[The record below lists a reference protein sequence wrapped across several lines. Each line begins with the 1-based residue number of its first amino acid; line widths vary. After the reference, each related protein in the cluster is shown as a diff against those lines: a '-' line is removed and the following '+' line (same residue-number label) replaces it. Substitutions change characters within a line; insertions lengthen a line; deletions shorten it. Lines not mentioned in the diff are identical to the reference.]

1 MEEPGEGSI
10 FIYLTNINYLYTFKW
25 KYGMSE
31 NREQV
36 FENEEFLVLLRKYED
51 MRTGSQSIFFDVE
64 EFEQIIDY
72 YLDDFQYD
80 EAREAAQLG
89 KQQHP
94 ASVEIKYKFVHIYI
108 EQGQPKKALALLE
121 DIPVWEENNPERYF
135 LKGTALCLLG
145 RLKESEAQFD
155 RGLEVS
161 SEETFEAL
169 INISI
174 AFENVRHF
182 ELAIKYLIQAYQKQP
197 SNLSVLYDLGYF
209 YDRLHRYDDSIK
221 YYQQY
226 LDLDPYSDNVW
237 YNIGIVFH
245 KVEEFEKAVE
255 AYDFSIAIN
264 SDYASAYFNKAS
276 VWVSAGRYD
285 NAIHTYKDFLEVEP
299 ESTQAYC
306 YMGDCYE
313 QMNNMEDALGS
324 FQKVI
329 ELDNTDPEG
338 WFGAGMI
345 YHRMEKHQEAITYM
359 LKAIEFDNNNL
370 DYWIN
375 LGYANEDAGMTEE
388 AIKCYAYVTRVDAAD
403 LDGWSALTGLLMK
416 EGYFE
421 KALNF
426 LREAFVQHPKEPGI
440 KIKMA
445 VCHLKLEEEGLAVK
459 FLGEAL
465 EANRELVT
473 EFVYYYPDG
482 LRSEKIERIV
492 QQHK

>member
-1 MEEPGEGSI
+1 
-10 FIYLTNINYLYTFKW
+10 
-25 KYGMSE
+25 MSE

-36 FENEEFLVLLRKYED
+36 FENEEFQVLLRKYED
-51 MRTGSQSIFFDVE
+51 MRSGSQSIFFDVE

-89 KQQHP
+89 KKQHP
-94 ASVEIKYKFVHIYI
+94 ASVEIKYKFIHIYI

-121 DIPVWEENNPERYF
+121 EIPVWEENNPERYF
-135 LKGTALCLLG
+135 LKGTALCLLN
-145 RLKESEAQFD
+145 RLKEAEAQFD
-155 RGLEVS
+155 RGLEIS
-161 SEETFEAL
+161 SEDTFDAMV
-169 INISI
+169 NISI

-182 ELAIKYLIQAYQKQP
+182 ELAIKYLIQAYQQQKE
-197 SNLSVLYDLGYF
+197 NLSVLYDLGYF
-209 YDRLHRYDDSIK
+209 YDRLHRFDESLK

-237 YNIGIVFH
+237 YNIGIVYH
-245 KVEEFEKAVE
+245 KLEEFEKAVE
-255 AYDFSIAIN
+255 AYDFSIVIN
-264 SDYASAYFNKAS
+264 PDYASAYFNKAS
-276 VWVSAGRYD
+276 VCV
-285 NAIHTYKDFLEVEP
+285 NARKFNKAIDTYRDFLEVEP

-306 YMGDCYE
+306 YMGDCFE
-313 QMNNMEDALGS
+313 QMNQLDDALGS
-324 FQKVI
+324 FQRVI

-345 YHRMEKHQEAITYM
+345 YHRMGRSQDAITYI
-359 LKAIEFDNNNL
+359 LKAIEFENNNL

-375 LGYANEDAGMTEE
+375 LGYANEDAGLIEE
-388 AIKCYAYVTRVDAAD
+388 AVKCYGYVTRVDAKD
-403 LDGWSALTGLLMK
+403 FDGWTALTSLLMK

-426 LREAFVQHPKEPGI
+426 LREAFVHHPSEAGI

-445 VCHLKLEEEGLAVK
+445 VCHLKLEEKNLAKK
-459 FLGEAL
+459 FLKEAL
-465 EANRELVT
+465 QANSELIT
-473 EFVYYYPDG
+473 EFDYYFPEG
-482 LRSEKIERIV
+482 SRSNDIERII